1 MSKNKNIGERY
12 LKENNMTSDE
22 IIEFLKDKDVPAFF
36 LDKERLETNSPP
48 LTADEQ
54 LEYAMYSIKNYRSI
68 IANEYL
74 LSCMERFGSGINSTF
89 AFRHEEHVVH
99 VDTGVIETL
108 LQYQIEKAILEECPE
123 EGYLAVWRFYVKG
136 DQREKE
142 TGDKWMQNFIDDVFI
157 KGFQL
162 LSSPTSSDL
171 IH

>member
-1 MSKNKNIGERY
+1 MSKNIGTLY
-12 LKENNMTSDE
+12 LKNNNMTSDE

-54 LEYAMYSIKNYRSI
+54 LEYAMYSIKNYRGI

-74 LSCMERFGSGINSTF
+74 LSCMERFGPGINSTF

-99 VDTGVIETL
+99 VDTDVIETL

-142 TGDKWMQNFIDDVFI
+142 TGNKWMQNFIDNVFI
-157 KGFQL
+157 EGTKLFDTPVL
-162 LSSPTSSDL
+162 NHSV
-171 IH
+171 H